1 MSAAEPP
8 ASPPRRRRTRTLLA
22 VFLAAWAALGFWHS
36 VKPLPPGMH
45 VASLTTR
52 LAEPDVEFLYDSSP
66 PARPGPP
73 AHREIFAHVFSA
85 IDHAAQLLVLD
96 FFLFNDFRGS
106 ADPRHDEPL
115 ARELTQHL
123 LARKRARPN
132 LRVVLITDPI
142 NEVYGAVRSPYLG
155 ELERAGVIV
164 VRTRLEALRDSNP
177 LYSGLWRLLIGWWGG
192 DFPQLGWLDN
202 PFDDGP
208 QRVGLRAWLQ
218 LLNFKANHRKLLAAD
233 DGAGGWISIVTSA
246 NPHDASSN
254 NGNVALQLRGRLAG
268 AIIGSELQ
276 IAAWS
281 VDDDRLPPRPS
292 IEGGGIGSIDARFLT
307 EGAIH
312 AAMLDAVA
320 AAGAG
325 DEICLAMFYLS
336 ERRLIE
342 ALLRASARGVHV
354 RLLLDGN
361 QRAFGRTKDGI
372 PNQAVAAELVH
383 GGAGRI
389 EVRWYKTQGE
399 QFHSKMTLIA
409 HGADLWMSLG
419 SANDTRRNLDDLNLE
434 ADVELR
440 LPARAAAARAAT
452 AYFEDQWAGAAPYEQ
467 LADESAAKYWRY
479 RFMEATGLSTF

>member
-1 MSAAEPP
+1 MCI
-8 ASPPRRRRTRTLLA
+8 R
-22 VFLAAWAALGFWHS
+22 
-36 VKPLPPGMH
+36 
-45 VASLTTR
+45 
-52 LAEPDVEFLYDSSP
+52 DS
-66 PARPGPP
+66 
-73 AHREIFAHVFSA
+73 
-85 IDHAAQLLVLD
+85 
-96 FFLFNDFRGS
+96 
-106 ADPRHDEPL
+106 
-115 ARELTQHL
+115 
-123 LARKRARPN
+123 
-132 LRVVLITDPI
+132 
-142 NEVYGAVRSPYLG
+142 
-155 ELERAGVIV
+155 VIV

-452 AYFEDQWAGAAPYEQ
+452 CLLYT
-467 LADESAAKYWRY
+467 SRCV
-479 RFMEATGLSTF
+479 